1 MPDDPKTYETKEG
14 AKAQV
19 RDHQLSWRGLY
30 PYTPEVEAIPNP
42 GVIDT
47 TSGILDGRRVR
58 QVLAASCHLRSA
70 TLDPLRSYR
79 GFIVFPE
86 AAVQRNE
93 AKRLPRTAAK
103 PSARGVRLSD
113 GLAT

>member
-1 MPDDPKTYETKEG
+1 MRTLPRSPVLSKFLYSAPDSKDHF
-14 AKAQV
+14 KA
-19 RDHQLSWRGLY
+19 DCG
-30 PYTPEVEAIPNP
+30 
-42 GVIDT
+42 
-47 TSGILDGRRVR
+47 GRPV
-58 QVLAASCHLRSA
+58 VAASCHLRSA

-79 GFIVFPE
+79 GFIVFPDV
-86 AAVQRNE
+86 AVQRNE